1 MRTILLKIIFTR
13 EWSAPTITP
22 MLLDSSGSIMYKD
35 VQENACNPRVV
46 VAISASFFLPYN
58 TVIFSHVDT
67 D

>member
-1 MRTILLKIIFTR
+1 
-13 EWSAPTITP
+13 

-58 TVIFSHVDT
+58 AVIFSHVDT